1 MKKFLVSVADVYGYT
16 QDDQL
21 LFSGKTLL
29 DSSIETTISN
39 TDIRA
44 GQGNALQ
51 YVLYHSA
58 EFTAAI
64 TESQFSLE
72 YLALN
77 TGSAITSGVEMY
89 VEETVTLTNGAGAVL
104 KTPTIPGD
112 TIAYGW
118 VLFEDGKTERVTF
131 SGKTFTTARTSSNEV
146 TCVRYYAADSSAR
159 EVRINSNMMPSTIK
173 LVMEASLCSSDATTN
188 KVGVVQIIV
197 PKASMTGAFTLSMTP
212 DAVAS
217 TPLSIRAL
225 SYAKVGGGCD
235 GTEPLYAR
243 IIEKIDN
250 LNWYDDVDTLGVVG
264 GDFVLANDATRQ
276 LEIKAVPSNGS
287 AFAPPYS
294 ELTFAGTGV
303 AVTDAGL
310 VTGKTGG
317 GSVKV
322 SITAKPDVELTINVA
337 DA

>member
-58 EFTAAI
+58 EFTATI

-77 TGSAITSGVEMY
+77 TGSQVTVGANMY
-89 VEETVTLTNGAGAVL
+89 VDESVTLVAGGGSVL
-104 KTPTIPGD
+104 KTPIAPGE
-112 TIAYGW
+112 TVAYGW
-118 VLFEDGKTERVTF
+118 VLFPDGTTERVTF
-131 SGKTFTTARTSSNEV
+131 TGKAFTTTRGSSTDLV
-146 TCVRYYAADSSAR
+146 CVRYYTLESSAR

-173 LVMEASLCSSDATTN
+173 LVMEASLCSSDVTTN
-188 KVGVVQIIV
+188 KVGTVQIIV
-197 PKASMTGAFTLSMTP
+197 PNASMTGAFTLSMTP

-225 SYAKVGGGCD
+225 SYSQTGGGCD
-235 GTEPLYAR
+235 GTAPLYAR
-243 IIEKIDN
+243 IIEQIDGAH
-250 LNWYDDVDTLGVVG
+250 WYDDVNLLGVVD
-264 GDFVLANDATRQ
+264 GDFVLGTGATKQ
-276 LEIKAVPSNGS
+276 LQIKAVPSTGS
-287 AFAPPYS
+287 AFSPPYS
-294 ELTFAGTGV
+294 DLTFAGTGV
-303 AVTDAGL
+303 TVTSGGL
-310 VTGKTGG
+310 VTGDADGG
-317 GSVKV
+317 TIKV
-322 SITAKPDVELTINVA
+322 SITAKPSVELTINVA
-337 DA
+337 AS